1 MAKNDDAAS
10 KQMMEGDLGHKFI
23 EVLVADIGESMA
35 SR

>member
-10 KQMMEGDLGHKFI
+10 KRMMEGDLGHQFI
-23 EVLVADIGESMA
+23 EVLVTDIGEGTT